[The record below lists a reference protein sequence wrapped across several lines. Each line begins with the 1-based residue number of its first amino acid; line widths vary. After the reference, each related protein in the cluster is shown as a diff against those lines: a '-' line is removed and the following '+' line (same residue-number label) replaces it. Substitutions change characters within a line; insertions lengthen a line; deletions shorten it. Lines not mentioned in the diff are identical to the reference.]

1 MTTPGQLLQA
11 LQHHIRGRLSLRA
24 MLSVLMIAGVVS
36 ILVLAISYFALR
48 ERERAQLYAG
58 LDELASAVEGSA
70 SAAAFALDSTLAAQ
84 VAHGLL
90 ANPAVARVSIRSGN
104 ALPVDLQRPGL
115 PASAAFGEVR
125 SHELPSPFDADETI
139 GRLEIL
145 PLESHVEQTAGA
157 AARLLA
163 ALLALELL
171 IAAAAVGW
179 VVFTRITAPIAFL
192 AQHVSR
198 VQLET
203 ASLIWPPAGN
213 EDDEIGQLTRDL
225 NLMIVRN
232 RGLLLDERALRE
244 DIEASERKFRLIFEN
259 AETGIFT
266 LDAQLRLLL
275 WNPALHRTF
284 GAEAL
289 ALAGHPPSLAAL
301 LACPPEA
308 LLMLSKQTDQE
319 GGAASADFE
328 IAGQT
333 GRHVHIVLTRT
344 NTQTL
349 LGVCNDISERKHAE
363 ARAQALAERDPL
375 TGLFNRRGFNYRA
388 SHALAQVNRAQGVA
402 VLMLDL
408 DGFKALNDA
417 LGHEAGDDA
426 LRCVARLLEGCV
438 RKNDLLARL
447 GGDEFVVLLDG
458 LREPQPAQQ
467 VAEKILQ
474 AIATLQGADVH
485 GVRLGASIG
494 VAMSFDPGER
504 IDALMR
510 RADQAMYAVK
520 RSGKHNW
527 RFANG
532 Q

>member
-90 ANPAVARVSIRSGN
+90 ANPAVARVSIRSGD
-104 ALPVDLQRPGL
+104 ALLADLQRPGL
-115 PASAAFGEVR
+115 SAGAAFGEVR
-125 SHELPSPFDADETI
+125 SRELPSPFGPDEII
-139 GRLEIL
+139 GSLEIL

-198 VQLET
+198 VRLET

-213 EDDEIGQLTRDL
+213 EHDEIGQLTRDL

-244 DIEASERKFRLIFEN
+244 DIEASERKFRLIFQN

-266 LDAQLRLLL
+266 LDAQLNLLS
-275 WNPALHRTF
+275 WNPALQRIF

-289 ALAGHPPSLAAL
+289 ASQPPALADL
-301 LACPPEA
+301 LDCPPEA
-308 LLMLSKQTDQE
+308 LLALSKQTDQDS
-319 GGAASADFE
+319 GAASADFE
-328 IAGQT
+328 IAGQA
-333 GRHVHIVLTRT
+333 GRHVHIVLKRA
-344 NTQTL
+344 NAQTL
-349 LGVCNDISERKHAE
+349 LGVCNDVSERKLAE

-375 TGLFNRRGFNYRA
+375 TGLYNRRGFHYRA

-417 LGHEAGDDA
+417 LGHEAGDAA
-426 LRCVARLLEGCV
+426 LRLVARLLETCV

-458 LREPQPAQQ
+458 LSQPGPAQQ
-467 VAEKILQ
+467 AAEKILQ
-474 AIATLQGADVH
+474 AIATRQEQDAHNVH
-485 GVRLGASIG
+485 LGASIG
-494 VAMSFDPGER
+494 IAMSFDPRER

>member
-1 MTTPGQLLQA
+1 MTVPGRPLLW
-11 LQHHIRGRLSLRA
+11 LQGHIRGRLSLRA
-24 MLSVLMIAGVVS
+24 MLSVLMIAGVAS
-36 ILVLAISYFALR
+36 ILVLTASYFALR
-48 ERERAQLYAG
+48 AHERMRLYAG

-70 SAAAFALDSTLAAQ
+70 SAAAFALDSTLATQ
-84 VAHGLL
+84 VAQGLL
-90 ANPAVARVSIRSGN
+90 ANPAVARVSIRSGDTLL
-104 ALPVDLQRPGL
+104 ADIQRPGL
-115 PASAAFGEVR
+115 LAGEALGNPR
-125 SHELPSPFDADETI
+125 FRELPSPFDPDEII
-139 GRLEIL
+139 GSLEIL
-145 PLESHVEQTAGA
+145 PLESHVQQTAAA

-163 ALLALELL
+163 VLLALELL
-171 IAAAAVGW
+171 VAAAAVGW

-192 AQHVSR
+192 AQHVDR
-198 VQLET
+198 VRLET

-213 EDDEIGQLTRDL
+213 EHDEIGQLTRDL
-225 NLMIVRN
+225 NLMIARN

-266 LDAQLRLLL
+266 LDAQLRLLS
-275 WNPALHRTF
+275 WNPALQRTF

-301 LACPPEA
+301 LACPES
-308 LLMLSKQTDQE
+308 LLTLSKQTDQE

-349 LGVCNDISERKHAE
+349 LGVCNDVSERKQAE

-375 TGLFNRRGFNYRA
+375 TGLYNRRGFHYRA
-388 SHALAQVNRAQGVA
+388 GLAMARVSPAQGVA

-408 DGFKALNDA
+408 DGFKALNDT
-417 LGHEAGDDA
+417 LGHEAGDEA
-426 LRCVARLLEGCV
+426 LRRVARLLEGCV

-467 VAEKILQ
+467 IAEKILH
-474 AIATLQGADVH
+474 AIATFQESDVD
-485 GVRLGASIG
+485 GVQLGASIG
-494 VAMSFDPGER
+494 IAMSFDPGEH
-504 IDALMR
+504 IDALMH
-510 RADQAMYAVK
+510 RADQAMYGVK
-520 RSGKHNW
+520 RSGKHSW
-527 RFANG
+527 RFASG